1 MMFSG
6 GYVPPGAPA
15 GAPSCVLSACAAGY
29 SATAVGGEATVSC
42 DSASGVAVLT
52 LAQGAVALGC
62 VEVEPF
68 VCEEEA
74 SP

>member
-1 MMFSG
+1 MTG
-6 GYVPPGAPA
+6 ERCYKACGRDACCNA
-15 GAPSCVLSACAAGY
+15 ACAAGY

-52 LAQGAVALGC
+52 LAQGGPSALGC

-68 VCEEEA
+68 ACEEEE